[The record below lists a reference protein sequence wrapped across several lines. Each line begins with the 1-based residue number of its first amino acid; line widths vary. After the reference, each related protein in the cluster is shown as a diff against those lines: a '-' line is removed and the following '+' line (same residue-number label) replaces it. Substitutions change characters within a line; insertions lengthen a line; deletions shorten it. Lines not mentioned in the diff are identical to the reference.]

1 MGLIERVVISLALL
15 LAAMSPISASGDMS
29 GCPGGDCSGGS
40 ISGESSSTIVV
51 EYSGGEPGEYHPS
64 SPGSFSTGYRSPAPG
79 GITLGYNRPMA
90 GDTSSGKPTD
100 PDSITQDILSGISS
114 MSQDLDNKYTDY
126 STGKL
131 SGPEFVNYC
140 TDLDWKLKNIKS
152 SLESL
157 QGLVK
162 DASQTA
168 QGVKEAGNVEQQNPY
183 IPGSSLLPEPKPGFT
198 QPGSGTQ
205 QGSGGSANP
214 NYQPSSNS
222 NTNSGA
228 SGGGS
233 YN

>member
-1 MGLIERVVISLALL
+1 MLL
-15 LAAMSPISASGDMS
+15 LAAMEPISASGDMGGS
-29 GCPGGDCSGGS
+29 SGGDFGGGS
-40 ISGESSSTIVV
+40 VSGESSSTIIV
-51 EYSGGEPGEYHPS
+51 EYSGGEPGGFYPS
-64 SPGSFSTGYRSPAPG
+64 SPGSFSTGYRVPAPG

-100 PDSITQDILSGISS
+100 PDSVTQDILSGISS
-114 MSQDLDNKYTDY
+114 MGKDLDNKYTDY

-131 SGPEFVNYC
+131 SPSEFVNYC

-168 QGVKEAGNVEQQNPY
+168 QGVKEAGSVEQQNPY

-205 QGSGGSANP
+205 QGSGESGNP
-214 NYQPSSNS
+214 NYQPSSNT

-228 SGGGS
+228 SGAGG